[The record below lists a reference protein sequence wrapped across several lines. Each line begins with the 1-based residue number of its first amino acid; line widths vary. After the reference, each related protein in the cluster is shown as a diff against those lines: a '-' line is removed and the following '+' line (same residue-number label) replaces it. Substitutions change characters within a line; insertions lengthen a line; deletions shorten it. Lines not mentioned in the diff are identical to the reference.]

1 MKQEQQVKIEGGGS
15 AAPGMEQTGDIP
27 STEVTPSASL
37 TSQQSDADDVS
48 AGLSAAGMFTV
59 HIIVIMMGYLDV
71 LTTSCTP

>member
-1 MKQEQQVKIEGGGS
+1 MKQEQQVKTEGGGS

-48 AGLSAAGMFTV
+48 AGLSTAGMFTV

-71 LTTSCTP
+71 LTTSFTP